1 MLIFFFQN
9 WMQLVDSMRWRKQV
23 VNIHNTICAIYF
35 FLNLPFGISS
45 DPEII
50 QLCMF
55 ELIGDLEGAEV
66 IIGDIFELKRW
77 VNIKILKSSETN
89 KSVRH

>member
-1 MLIFFFQN
+1 
-9 WMQLVDSMRWRKQV
+9 MQY
-23 VNIHNTICAIYF
+23 IF